1 MQFSTYDLA
10 RIPVWVKFYNVSLE
24 YWTIK
29 MLSSMREY
37 ASKMVKDS
45 MREHGQ
51 PNVSLE
57 YWSIGLVS
65 VIGVPLHVELK

>member
-1 MQFSTYDLA
+1 VLKHGQPNVQFSTYDLA

-29 MLSSMREY
+29 MLSS
-37 ASKMVKDS
+37 V
-45 MREHGQ
+45 
-51 PNVSLE
+51 
-57 YWSIGLVS
+57 VS

>member
-1 MQFSTYDLA
+1 
-10 RIPVWVKFYNVSLE
+10 
-24 YWTIK
+24 
-29 MLSSMREY
+29 
-37 ASKMVKDS
+37 

>member
-29 MLSSMREY
+29 MLSS
-37 ASKMVKDS
+37 V
-45 MREHGQ
+45 
-51 PNVSLE
+51 
-57 YWSIGLVS
+57 VS